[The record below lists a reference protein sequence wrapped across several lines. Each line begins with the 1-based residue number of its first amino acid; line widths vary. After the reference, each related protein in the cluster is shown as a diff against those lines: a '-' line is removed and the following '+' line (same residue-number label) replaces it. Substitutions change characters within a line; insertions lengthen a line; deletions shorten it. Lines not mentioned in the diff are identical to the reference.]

1 MHTFFKVE
9 NMNEF
14 LFLIALFEKS
24 CGVINSQSKIESKT
38 RNKEGRS
45 SAEGHEKLPG
55 LRKPHR

>member
-1 MHTFFKVE
+1 
-9 NMNEF
+9 MNEF